1 MKKQLFL
8 WMGMLVGG
16 LLLSGC
22 SQRILGIWEVENFEV
37 ISSSSE
43 SVKATQIGTISFEKD
58 GSGHKSLSFSILG
71 LNQVDKADF
80 SWSLND
86 RLLTIS
92 GDSSAFVKTWIVME
106 DKRNYQKYK
115 STDGAQ
121 QVQVMEL
128 RRQKK

>member
-1 MKKQLFL
+1 
-8 WMGMLVGG
+8 MLVGG

-106 DKRNYQKYK
+106 DKRNYQKFK